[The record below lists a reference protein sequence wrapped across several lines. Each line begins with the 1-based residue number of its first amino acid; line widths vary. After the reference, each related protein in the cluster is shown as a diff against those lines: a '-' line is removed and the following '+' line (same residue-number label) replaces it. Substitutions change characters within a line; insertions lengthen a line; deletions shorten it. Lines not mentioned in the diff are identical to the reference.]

1 MECGGYDRLVYAMM
15 QMPFYSFGVALE
27 NPDICR
33 VLLVEDDPGDANLVR
48 QMLRLGG
55 EGRFAVTWAV
65 TLADTSQQLHAAE
78 FDVVLLDLSLPDSS
92 GLATVQACR
101 QLNARLPIIV
111 LTGHDD
117 KVFALQ
123 TIEAG
128 AQDYLVKGSFDED
141 ALIRAMRYA
150 ISRASLEHNLAE
162 TGMQL
167 RTLINAMP
175 DIVCFKDGQ
184 GRWLE
189 ANDFVVQL
197 FELESFD
204 YRGKTN
210 SEIAAYQDF
219 YSEAL
224 LDCES
229 HDEIA
234 WQARK
239 MIRIE
244 LVIPRPDGAML
255 TFDIIKVPLFGPN
268 GSRKGLV
275 MVGRD
280 ITQRKRS
287 EERLNLASHVF
298 DTTGEGIAVTDMHA
312 NIVAV
317 NPAFTKITGYSEAEV
332 IGQNPRILK
341 SGQQDKSFYLALW
354 RELTTRGEWRGE
366 LRNKRKNGEIYP
378 QWSTISAIRNEAGEN
393 ASYVAVFSDMT
404 EIQQAQQRADQLA
417 WRDPLT
423 GLANRALFLRQ
434 VEQTLAG
441 AKREKHYADVL
452 LIDLDRFKEIN
463 EARGLAAGDALL
475 KAVAER
481 FALLLHE
488 DDLLARLDSD
498 EFAVLLPRLRTSR
511 EAAAREA
518 LAVAEKLRAALR
530 ETIEI
535 DGEAMH
541 VEASIGIALLPDS
554 PEGLAIDV
562 VRQAEMALARA
573 KAEGGARSMFFEAA
587 MGETAKNRYQ
597 VETELRAAIAGEQL
611 RLYLQPQVNAVG
623 KQVGAEALVRW
634 QHPERGLVMPGAFIP
649 LAEASDLIVAIDQW
663 MLSSVCRLL
672 ARLDGEGRTLR
683 IAVNISPR
691 HFQQAGFVADVRHH
705 LHSSGADPTHLVLE
719 VTEGLMIGD
728 IDDVIV
734 KMSALS
740 AMGIHFSIDDFGT
753 GYSSLA
759 YIKRLPIHELKID
772 KSFIQDAA
780 TDQNDA
786 ALVETIVAVARHLH
800 LQVVAE
806 GVETQ
811 AQADLLNSYGN
822 VIHQG
827 YLYGRPEPVE
837 IWLERLD
844 RD

>member
-1 MECGGYDRLVYAMM
+1 VDNLTV
-15 QMPFYSFGVALE
+15 
-27 NPDICR
+27 CR

-48 QMLRLGG
+48 QMLRVSG
-55 EGRFAVTWAV
+55 ETRFSVTWVV
-65 TLADTSQQLHAAE
+65 TLTEAGQRLRAE
-78 FDVVLLDLSLPDSS
+78 TFEVVLLDLSLPDST

-101 QLNARLPIIV
+101 QVNSVLPIIV

-117 KVFALQ
+117 VGFALQ
-123 TIEAG
+123 AIEAG

-141 ALIRAMRYA
+141 ALIRAIRYA

-162 TGMQL
+162 TGTQL

-175 DIVCFKDGQ
+175 DIVCFKDGE

-189 ANDFVVQL
+189 ANDFDLKLFQL
-197 FELESFD
+197 DGVD
-204 YRGKTN
+204 YRGKKD
-210 SEIAAYQDF
+210 SELAAYQDF
-219 YSEAL
+219 YRDAFLGGEA
-224 LDCES
+224 S
-229 HDEIA
+229 DEEA
-234 WQARK
+234 WRAEK
-239 MIRIE
+239 MVRGEEI
-244 LVIPRPDGAML
+244 IPRPDGMAL
-255 TFDIIKVPLFGPN
+255 VFDIIKVPLFNPD

-275 MVGRD
+275 VVGRD
-280 ITQRKRS
+280 ITERKRA

-317 NPAFTKITGYSEAEV
+317 NPAFTKITGYSEAEAL
-332 IGQNPRILK
+332 GQNPRILK
-341 SGQQDKSFYLALW
+341 SGRQDKGFYIDFW
-354 RELTTRGEWRGE
+354 RELIARGEWRGE
-366 LRNKRKNGEIYP
+366 LWNKRKNGDIYP
-378 QWSTISAIRNEAGEN
+378 QWSTVSAIRNEAGEN
-393 ASYVAVFSDMT
+393 TSYVAVFSDMT
-404 EIQQAQQRADQLA
+404 EVQRAQARADQLA

-434 VEQTLAG
+434 VEQTLVS
-441 AKREKHYADVL
+441 AKREKHFAVVL

-463 EARGLAAGDALL
+463 EARGLAVGDALL

-481 FALLLHE
+481 FAVLLHE

-498 EFAVLLPRLRTSR
+498 EFAVLLPRLRTSH

-518 LAVAEKLRAALR
+518 LAVAEKLRTALR
-530 ETIEI
+530 DSIEI

-541 VEASIGIALLPDS
+541 VEASIGIVLLPDS
-554 PEGLAIDV
+554 PEELAVDV
-562 VRQAEMALARA
+562 VRQADMALARA

-587 MGETAKNRYQ
+587 MGEKAKSRFQ
-597 VETELRAAIAGEQL
+597 LETELRAAIAGEQL
-611 RLYLQPQVNAVG
+611 RLYLQRQVDATG

-634 QHPERGLVMPGAFIP
+634 QHPVRGLVPPGAFIP

-663 MLSSVCRLL
+663 MMAAVCRLL
-672 ARLDGEGRTLR
+672 ARLDSEGRALR

-691 HFQQAGFVADVRHH
+691 HFQQASFVADVRHH
-705 LHSSGADPTHLVLE
+705 LLVSGADPTHLVLE

-728 IDDVIV
+728 INDVVV
-734 KMSALS
+734 KMAALS

-827 YLYGRPEPVE
+827 YLYGRPEPVD
-837 IWLERLD
+837 IWLQHLD
-844 RD
+844 GN